1 MYVGLADPM
10 GQLVGT
16 ENNKKLDVSVKS
28 LIVNGSN
35 SKLYQPTIAGTT
47 SFYSRN
53 GVYILQDIIFTGAP
67 GSGYGLSVVSDGIDD
82 TKPANVEYLK
92 KLSQKKTLKL
102 QSLAETDS
110 ASDDSAVI
118 EFEL

>member
-1 MYVGLADPM
+1 LRDLQLESDDTSTKLSSYRSGATLPIMYVGLADPM

-53 GVYILQDIIFTGAP
+53 GVYIL
-67 GSGYGLSVVSDGIDD
+67 
-82 TKPANVEYLK
+82 
-92 KLSQKKTLKL
+92 
-102 QSLAETDS
+102 
-110 ASDDSAVI
+110 
-118 EFEL
+118 